1 MTILSDNEIM
11 TEAMEGMI
19 VPYVIRQVK
28 EADGF
33 PVISYG
39 QSSFGYDI
47 RLGEQVMLFY
57 KHYGSDIDPKDFDRD
72 ALIHA
77 GVYADENNGRYA
89 IIPPHS
95 FALGSTVERFAIPR
109 DVMVVFVGKSTYA
122 RCGLIVNV
130 TPAEPGWEGH
140 LTLELHN
147 TTPLPLRVYL
157 GEGIAQALFF
167 RGEACRVSYAD
178 RGGKYQGQRSGVV
191 TARV

>member
-1 MTILSDNEIM
+1 MILNDDQIG
-11 TEAMEGMI
+11 TEAMAGMI
-19 VPYVIRQVK
+19 SPYVMGQVR
-28 EADGF
+28 DYGNGR
-33 PVISYG
+33 VISFG

-47 RLGEQVMLFY
+47 RLDDQVMLFY
-57 KHYGSDIDPKDFDRD
+57 KHYNADIDPKNFDRE

-77 GVYADENNGRYA
+77 NVYESDNGRYA
-89 IIPPHS
+89 IIPPHG
-95 FALGSTVERFAIPR
+95 FALGRSVERFIIPR

-130 TPAEPGWEGH
+130 TPAEPGWEGY

-167 RGEACRVSYAD
+167 RGEPCRVSYAD
-178 RGGKYQGQRSGVV
+178 RQGKYQNQPGRVV
-191 TARV
+191 TARL